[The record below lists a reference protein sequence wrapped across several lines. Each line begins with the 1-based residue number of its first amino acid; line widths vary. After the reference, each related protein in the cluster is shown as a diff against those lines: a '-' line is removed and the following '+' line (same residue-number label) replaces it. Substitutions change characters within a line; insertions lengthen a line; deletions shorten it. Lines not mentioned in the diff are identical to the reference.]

1 MTTHIRLSGV
11 VYLALASLSLLIEDA
26 RVVLVP
32 VAIASIVLFVL
43 GFIIFRRWTGAF
55 TLPWP
60 ASLSEESGPVI
71 IIAGTP
77 CNQQRY
83 DQELRVGLKI
93 QRLPELTA
101 TIVLAALFL
110 SGTAFNSLS
119 AEPLIHGF
127 NLLGLEL
134 VYLFAFAI
142 LAMNLRWF
150 AERRFLHKSY
160 SSLGVISS
168 RNPGFHRQEIVYEF
182 RDHNLDRRGGRSP
195 LGRLGTDNAAIVF
208 FKPDNP
214 DENIAQGAFQFHKFE
229 VHLIPNHQNGKELD
243 KNPA

>member
-1 MTTHIRLSGV
+1 VNAHIRLSAV
-11 VYLALASLSLLIEDA
+11 VYVALASLSLLIEDA
-26 RVVLVP
+26 RIVLVP
-32 VAIASIVLFVL
+32 AAIASIVLFVL
-43 GFIIFRRWTGAF
+43 GFVIFRRWTGAF

-60 ASLSEESGPVI
+60 ASLAEESVPEI

-77 CNQQRY
+77 CNQQPY
-83 DQELRVGLKI
+83 DQELLVGFKV

-110 SGTAFNSLS
+110 CGTLFNRLS

-127 NLLGLEL
+127 NLFGLEL
-134 VYLFAFAI
+134 VYLFAFAVP
-142 LAMNLRWF
+142 AMNLRWF
-150 AERRFLHKSY
+150 AERRVLHKSY

-168 RNPGFHRQEIVYEF
+168 RNPGFHQPEVIYEF
-182 RDHNLDRRGGRSP
+182 RDHNSDRRGGRSQ
-195 LGRLGTDNAAIVF
+195 LGRSGTDNAVIVF

-229 VHLIPNHQNGKELD
+229 VRLVPNHQNGKELD
-243 KNPA
+243 EPPA